1 MRDGAEE
8 TRHFDAQW
16 GIVPSHQDEGHAYT
30 LLPEAEQVVRE
41 DEDCASREAARLAQ
55 LLPCYTPQH
64 AGVELLHVFML
75 DLLGRTTPAAKVFRE
90 KFGEDFQ
97 SSGVVSNEK
106 KVLAGLFLFC
116 ANAFCIYYAI
126 LKGFSKGLQW
136 QYQFLFASL
145 VQVVLD
151 LILFETVECLWLNVM
166 VPHTV
171 HAQVLWAVGELR
183 TTARRLADPL
193 AGAGAHKGRGFFLNA
208 PAHLFVAAK
217 LAPALPR
224 LLESMIVSS
233 YCSHLP
239 GQIAQTWPHS
249 PQAPSDED
257 AGQWWAQGQQGQQG
271 QSRQSQSLLAHPWR
285 WLRGLSVAAVL
296 LLQGATTLPYL
307 YQRVILRIGQPLVV
321 AVAMVTIYFIVQNVF
336 VVAAVLGAM
345 CLLVGKLLYD
355 RRQRRRRRVSKVTA
369 TETVDLSVPG
379 FGDSF
384 RLDTTHRL
392 STFVEDALSEGGEGD
407 SSGSSDTEEDVSA
420 ESDSRSSSDESADGI
435 TVGIAAAAVTA
446 AATATS
452 AAAAT
457 ATAAAAAVVDD
468 SDGWDVSDESEVSYD
483 SISEESEG
491 SEDSNYVS
499 EDSEAT

>member
-1 MRDGAEE
+1 
-8 TRHFDAQW
+8 
-16 GIVPSHQDEGHAYT
+16 
-30 LLPEAEQVVRE
+30 
-41 DEDCASREAARLAQ
+41 
-55 LLPCYTPQH
+55 
-64 AGVELLHVFML
+64 
-75 DLLGRTTPAAKVFRE
+75 
-90 KFGEDFQ
+90 
-97 SSGVVSNEK
+97 
-106 KVLAGLFLFC
+106 
-116 ANAFCIYYAI
+116 
-126 LKGFSKGLQW
+126 
-136 QYQFLFASL
+136 
-145 VQVVLD
+145 
-151 LILFETVECLWLNVM
+151 
-166 VPHTV
+166 
-171 HAQVLWAVGELR
+171 
-183 TTARRLADPL
+183 
-193 AGAGAHKGRGFFLNA
+193 
-208 PAHLFVAAK
+208 
-217 LAPALPR
+217 
-224 LLESMIVSS
+224 
-233 YCSHLP
+233 
-239 GQIAQTWPHS
+239 
-249 PQAPSDED
+249 
-257 AGQWWAQGQQGQQG
+257 
-271 QSRQSQSLLAHPWR
+271 
-285 WLRGLSVAAVL
+285 
-296 LLQGATTLPYL
+296 
-307 YQRVILRIGQPLVV
+307 
-321 AVAMVTIYFIVQNVF
+321 MVTIYFIVQNVF